1 MEHKLCFLTI
11 KSFTGGRDRF
21 LSDLEFDAR
30 KVQRSHIVN
39 GLSSNFLHNLY
50 NMLRYHMQGFSGYGV
65 QYSPFF
71 DNRLAVAAGSNF
83 GLVGNGK
90 LFILEID
97 RSGRIVQVNSFLTQ
111 DCLFD
116 LAWNES
122 HENQVLVAQGDGT
135 LRLFDTTFKEFP
147 IAIFKEHEREVFSC
161 NWNLVNRQNFLSS
174 SWDGSIKIWSPLRK
188 QSLMTLTPRPLEI
201 TKMVDPLNAIIL
213 KKKSFTGISKNR
225 NCVYQAQFSPHDQNL
240 VLSCSGNSYAS
251 LFDIRLP
258 SGKNQ
263 NNFLVHSGLEA
274 LTCDFNKYRPY
285 VVATGGVDNAIRIWD
300 IRMLNKN
307 ESATIKRTV
316 PGQLHN
322 SSCINEI
329 PNAHGLAIRKVTW
342 SPHHSNILMSA
353 SYDMTC
359 RIWRDLSNDGAK
371 ETYKTNSTDATKGS
385 IFNFTQHSEFVFG
398 ADWSLWGKPGYV
410 ASTAWD
416 GNLFVWNGLG

>member
-1 MEHKLCFLTI
+1 
-11 KSFTGGRDRF
+11 
-21 LSDLEFDAR
+21 
-30 KVQRSHIVN
+30 
-39 GLSSNFLHNLY
+39 
-50 NMLRYHMQGFSGYGV
+50 MQGFSGYGV

-97 RSGRIVQVNSFLTQ
+97 RSGRIVEVNSFLTQ

-213 KKKSFTGISKNR
+213 KKKSFTGISKTGT
-225 NCVYQAQFSPHDQNL
+225 VYTKHSSRPTTKISYYPVQGILMQAYLTLD
-240 VLSCSGNSYAS
+240 Y
-251 LFDIRLP
+251 LP
-258 SGKNQ
+258 AK
-263 NNFLVHSGLEA
+263 
-274 LTCDFNKYRPY
+274 
-285 VVATGGVDNAIRIWD
+285 IRI
-300 IRMLNKN
+300 
-307 ESATIKRTV
+307 
-316 PGQLHN
+316 
-322 SSCINEI
+322 
-329 PNAHGLAIRKVTW
+329 
-342 SPHHSNILMSA
+342 
-353 SYDMTC
+353 
-359 RIWRDLSNDGAK
+359 
-371 ETYKTNSTDATKGS
+371 
-385 IFNFTQHSEFVFG
+385 IF
-398 ADWSLWGKPGYV
+398 
-410 ASTAWD
+410 
-416 GNLFVWNGLG
+416 